1 LKNIIKLVEEFKKQY
16 NREEKEKVQQ
26 QKRKKIKEY
35 IAKNC

>member
-1 LKNIIKLVEEFKKQY
+1 MELVEKFKKKY